1 MGSCG
6 FHCRLMIS
14 QQPTYHGDSGGPIVS
29 NNLELVAIVQGGL
42 PVKADVIRDKDGKQV
57 ILVEGRE
64 GMALNVDVD
73 EIREMVEKTY
83 KSNFNGTFPE
93 IPPLHEPG
101 ITPAPTAR
109 TTRPKTTCKSSARE
123 TRPKPGSPSID

>member
-1 MGSCG
+1 
-6 FHCRLMIS
+6 MIS
-14 QQPTYHGDSGGPIVS
+14 QQPTYHGDRGGPIVC

-42 PVKADVIRDKDGKQV
+42 PVKADVVRDRNGKQV

-64 GMALNVDVD
+64 GMALNVDVE

-101 ITPAPTAR
+101 ITPAPDGENYTAEDYVQILR
-109 TTRPKTTCKSSARE
+109 EGNPTEARVAV
-123 TRPKPGSPSID
+123 D